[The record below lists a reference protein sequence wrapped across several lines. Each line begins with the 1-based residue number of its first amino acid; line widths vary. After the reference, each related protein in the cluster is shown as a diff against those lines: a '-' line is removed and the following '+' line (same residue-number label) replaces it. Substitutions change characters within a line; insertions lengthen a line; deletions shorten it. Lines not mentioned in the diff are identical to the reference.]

1 MYINIGRI
9 VVYEVVQN
17 RWAEC
22 WSRYGLGDN
31 YEHDELID
39 GEHKQRNML
48 ITTLKS
54 AEDSVGKPFFTPA
67 VGISLML
74 FYAFAMQCMTTIA
87 VVYRETKGWK
97 WPLIQLFYMTGL
109 AYISSFV
116 AYNLLS

>member
-1 MYINIGRI
+1 MITSFAAR
-9 VVYEVVQN
+9 EVFVGTM
-17 RWAEC
+17 
-22 WSRYGLGDN
+22 STIYSVGGTDN
-31 YEHDELID
+31 YSI
-39 GEHKQRNML
+39 KKK
-48 ITTLKS
+48 LKS
-54 AEDSVGKPFFTPA
+54 AKNLETGKPFFTTA

-74 FYAFAMQCMTTIA
+74 FYAFAMQCMTTVA